1 MNEVIRAEWNFPDGI
16 SFISCLWSIIAAS
29 ETSFSHDDLDTPLF
43 KRELKESIEQL
54 EAISKAEK
62 TVIVNEQN
70 VHVTTYKMEMHKDGY
85 VSYAEFVFL
94 GVWDKVSYEG
104 VEYYG
109 NPQVRV
115 LRKSENVRTK
125 DIAGLNNLHHAVRN
139 AISLIKETAPKCK
152 DCVTEVPVV

>member
-1 MNEVIRAEWNFPDGI
+1 MDD
-16 SFISCLWSIIAAS
+16 IIN
-29 ETSFSHDDLDTPLF
+29 
-43 KRELKESIEQL
+43 
-54 EAISKAEK
+54 KARG
-62 TVIVNEQN
+62 
-70 VHVTTYKMEMHKDGY
+70 EM
-85 VSYAEFVFL
+85 
-94 GVWDKVSYEG
+94 DKVIETLNKRFSTVRAG
-104 VEYYG
+104 RANPSSLDGVMVEYYG